1 MDSQRFFIA
10 LVPPP
15 EIQASVNQIKH
26 YFKEHYDSSKAL
38 NSPPHI
44 TLQAPFN
51 WPNGQ
56 DLEEL
61 TAGLQ
66 EFSQSKGKVAI
77 ALRNF
82 GAFPPKVI
90 YVDVVHTPGLMTLQR
105 ELSAFMKARYG
116 FTDRRYSNFCPH
128 MTVAFR
134 DLKKAAFLQAW
145 PEFKQ
150 KTLEFDFMAQALTL
164 LRHNGQNWQIH
175 QSYPLNKTARS

>member
-26 YFKEHYDSSKAL
+26 YFREQYGSRKAL

-44 TLQAPFN
+44 TLQPPFE
-51 WPNGQ
+51 WSSSQ

-61 TAGLQ
+61 VGGLKKFAA
-66 EFSQSKGKVAI
+66 EKEIVAI

-90 YVDVVHTPGLMTLQR
+90 YVDVIKTPGLMTLQQ
-105 ELSAFMKARYG
+105 ELSAFMKTHYE
-116 FTDRRYSNFCPH
+116 FTDHRYRNFCPH

-134 DLKKAAFLQAW
+134 DLTKTAFHQAW

-150 KTLEFDFMAQALTL
+150 KTIEFDFMAQALTL

-175 QSYPLNKTARS
+175 QSYPLNNTT